1 MNIDCSYNVLKGL
14 NLKGCTELLALDCSY
29 NKLTNLSMDDSK
41 DISSIVYVS
50 NPMKFSAI
58 KISDSIKMDEIDVEG
73 DDTEE

>member
-1 MNIDCSYNVLKGL
+1 MV
-14 NLKGCTELLALDCSY
+14 E
-29 NKLTNLSMDDSK
+29 SK

-58 KISDSIKMDEIDVEG
+58 KISSSIEMDEIDIEG